1 MRDASKKL
9 YYPVASPLIEPVRP
23 GNLLAEGQPELNLP
37 PAAPATPDREVDLLS
52 CADEPI
58 HIPGSI
64 QPHGV
69 LLYFRAD
76 GQLEGWSANA
86 TAVMSTPP
94 RAGLSFRGLG
104 LPAETVEHIQCCID
118 ALNDVSSEGDTAPG
132 VASVTVGV
140 HEYDCI
146 VHAYQHRILA
156 EFEVRTVPATDVAMF
171 AVKAHSSIDHL
182 RRQKTVTG
190 LMDIAVKRIRDMT
203 GFDRVMAY
211 RFRQDDSGDVMA
223 EDCRADMAPYLGQ
236 RYPASD
242 IPAQARRL
250 YVLNTLRMIADI
262 GYRSVP
268 MLGAPGGPPLDM
280 SFAVLRSVSP
290 IHVEYLQNMGVGA
303 SMSVS
308 IVINGRLWG
317 LIACHHNAS
326 KQVPY
331 AIRMAADVLAQV
343 LASTIQSIES
353 KRDAD
358 IVQHAAGVRSALV
371 ESMLLD
377 DDPLEALNH
386 HADALRAA
394 GHADAMICT
403 LYGKVAVHGDVPA
416 AVADAIV
423 AAMPA
428 GSHELQVREQRADWP
443 VATQALIHGWVGAL
457 ALPFDPLGSGW
468 CIMLR
473 REQVEQVT
481 WAGHPEKLVKI
492 GPMGARLTP
501 RGSFDAWCE
510 TVVGHAEPWE
520 PTVLSNAR
528 LTLAEML
535 RVSNERRA
543 QTESTR
549 AQLLAMLGHDLRDP
563 LHSINMAGMVLERGT
578 NQPDG
583 QQAGIGRRIQSSS
596 NRMQRLIGQVLD
608 MSRIDGGIGLGMA
621 TERIDLALVVDDLVD
636 EARTAYPGIDYAIDN
651 RAETFVQADSA
662 RVAQVLSN
670 LLSNARHH
678 GEPGQPIS
686 VRAGVEGQHA
696 VIDVANIGAPIPADF
711 VPTLFN
717 PFKRTSL
724 HNPRNRTGMG
734 LGLYIAL
741 QIVREH
747 KGELQYRYEDGKVIF
762 SIRLPLLAEAS

>member
-1 MRDASKKL
+1 MN
-9 YYPVASPLIEPVRP
+9 VSPAVS
-23 GNLLAEGQPELNLP
+23 
-37 PAAPATPDREVDLLS
+37 ATSGHEVDLLS

-64 QPHGV
+64 QPHGA
-69 LLYFRAD
+69 LLYFNAE
-76 GQLEGWSANA
+76 GKLEGWSANA
-86 TAVMSTPP
+86 AAVAGAPLRTGTPF
-94 RAGLSFRGLG
+94 AALG
-104 LPAETVEHIQCCID
+104 LAAEAQELIQTCID
-118 ALNDVSSEGDTAPG
+118 SLADTLADG
-132 VASVTVGV
+132 EAAASVASITIGSSD
-140 HEYDCI
+140 YDCI
-146 VHAYQHRILA
+146 VHAYHYRIVA
-156 EFEVRTVPATDVAMF
+156 EFEIRHVPATDVAMF

-190 LMDIAVKRIRDMT
+190 LMDIAVKRIREMT

-223 EDCRADMAPYLGQ
+223 EDCRPDMMPYLGQ
-236 RYPASD
+236 RYPAGD

-262 GYRSVP
+262 GYQSVP
-268 MLGAPGGPPLDM
+268 MLGVPGSAPLDM

-317 LIACHHNAS
+317 LIACHHNS
-326 KQVPY
+326 PKQVPY

-358 IVQHAAGVRSALV
+358 VVQQATAVRGALV
-371 ESMLLD
+371 ESLLLD
-377 DDPLEALNH
+377 DDPLDAMTLHAGALC
-386 HADALRAA
+386 AA
-394 GHADAMICT
+394 SHADAMLCT
-403 LYGKVAVHGDVPA
+403 LYGKVVIHGTVPGP
-416 AVADAIV
+416 VADAIV
-423 AAMPA
+423 ASLPT
-428 GSHELQVREQRADWP
+428 GSHELLVRDKLADWP
-443 VATQALIHGWVGAL
+443 AATQQNLKGWVGAVG
-457 ALPFDPLGSGW
+457 LPFDPPGGGW
-468 CIMLR
+468 CILLR
-473 REQVEQVT
+473 REQIENIT
-481 WAGHPEKLVKI
+481 WAGHPEKLVRI
-492 GPMGARLTP
+492 GPMGPRLTP

-520 PTVLSNAR
+520 PTALASA
-528 LTLAEML
+528 TLMLADML
-535 RVSNERRA
+535 RVSTERRA

-578 NQPDG
+578 GQPNG

-608 MSRIDGGIGLGMA
+608 ISRIDGGVGLGMA
-621 TERIDLALVVDDLVD
+621 TERIDLSLVVDDLVD
-636 EARTAYPGIDYAIDN
+636 EARIAYPAISYDVEN
-651 RAETFVQADSA
+651 LPGVFVQADSA
-662 RVAQVLSN
+662 RVAQVMSN

-678 GEPGQPIS
+678 GEPGQPIA
-686 VRAGVEGQHA
+686 VRATVDGQHA
-696 VIDVANIGAPIPADF
+696 VIDVANHGAPIPADF

-717 PFKRTSL
+717 PFKRSSL

-747 KGELQYRYEDGKVIF
+747 KGELQYRHEDGKVIF
-762 SIRLPLLAEAS
+762 SVRLPLLAE